1 MNHFYRLYR
10 PATAVPHRNDSTYT
24 EITPCSALRPY
35 IKCFWGSVGPSAG
48 KATAGE
54 LIIPDTCMDIILK

>member
-1 MNHFYRLYR
+1 MNQFYRLYR

-35 IKCFWGSVGPSAG
+35 IKCFWGSVGPPPARRRQVN
-48 KATAGE
+48 
-54 LIIPDTCMDIILK
+54 